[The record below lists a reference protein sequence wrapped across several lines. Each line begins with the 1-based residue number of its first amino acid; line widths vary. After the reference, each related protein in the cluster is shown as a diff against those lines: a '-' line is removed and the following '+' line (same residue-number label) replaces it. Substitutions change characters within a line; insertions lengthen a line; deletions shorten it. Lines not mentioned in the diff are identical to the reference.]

1 MTTPEGPTSEGTTPE
16 VTTPEVT
23 TPEGPTSEG
32 AEAHAFP
39 DAGRLDAWLTAHPA
53 PSSGGLWVKVA
64 KKGSGNRSVSAGDV
78 NDVALCHGWITGH
91 RRRLDEAYFLQRITP
106 RRPGGDW
113 SMVNVRRVGEL
124 TAAGRMRAG
133 GLAEVAAAR
142 ADGRWEAAYE
152 SQKNAVVPE
161 DLAAALE
168 RNPRAKA
175 AFDGLGRTDQYLA
188 MLGVLRARTPQ
199 SLAAQVAA
207 AVARL
212 EEGRVAR

>member
-1 MTTPEGPTSEGTTPE
+1 MTTPEGITPDGTAPEGTTPDGTAPE
-16 VTTPEVT
+16 GTTPDGT
-23 TPEGPTSEG
+23 
-32 AEAHAFP
+32 EAHAFP
-39 DAGRLDAWLTAHPA
+39 DAGHLDAWLTAHPA
-53 PSSGGLWVKVA
+53 PCGGGLWVKVA
-64 KKGSGNRSVSAGDV
+64 KKGSGIRSVSAGDV

-175 AFDGLGRTDQYLA
+175 AFDGLGRTDRYLA